1 MILHEREHVE
11 VGLWIPVS
19 ERKRRE
25 NAKQGK
31 IWRSSMS
38 MSQQQN
44 DQKESV
50 IQHELPSI

>member
-44 DQKESV
+44 DKRESV